1 MTTPYIQSKRN
12 KQKIWLSWIVIIFLL
27 ICLAGCVKNTPAS
40 ETIADSAQQ
49 SLNAITSTI
58 KPECKTQTIE
68 TQINATHTAIKAMV
82 KACESEKD
90 AIIQEKI
97 RWQWAF
103 FALAIIIAIHVGR
116 KVLK

>member
-27 ICLAGCVKNTPAS
+27 ICLAGCTRNTSAT

-49 SLNAITSTI
+49 SLNTITNTL
-58 KPECKTQTIE
+58 KPACKTEAIE
-68 TQINATHTAIKAMV
+68 NQINATQASIKAMV

-116 KVLK
+116 KVL